1 MTELLRLLGYARR
14 YGLHLAGSVVLMAA
28 VGAAQALIAL
38 LIGPIFDR
46 VLNPAAPDTPVLLFT
61 DPVFHHRIYL
71 SQIVPSTIHN
81 VWTMVAFAILAVFL
95 GKGVCDYLANYLIN
109 YVGFSAV
116 TDLRQALFDKVLK
129 QGPQFFE
136 AHATGRLMSSI
147 MNDIEKIQ
155 LAVSHILADF
165 LRQSFVAMGL
175 LLVVI
180 HKDWR
185 LALVSLTV
193 LPFVLLPTTRIGKR
207 IRRTSRRTQDSAAEL
222 NQILQETL
230 SGHLVVKAFG
240 TEAYESRRFRDASHK
255 LLRSNLRYV
264 LQQALSSPLIEMF
277 GALTIVGLLTYARTQ
292 IKMNALTAGEF
303 TTFVVALLMLYE
315 PVKRLA
321 GIHNIFEQ
329 ALGAS
334 QKVFE
339 YLDHA
344 EEIAE
349 KAGAQRLKKFEH
361 SIVFEGVSFHYP
373 AAPNGFQIKGLNLEV
388 KAGEVVALVGPSGAG
403 KTTVANLVPRLYDV
417 TAGAV
422 KVDGRDVR
430 DLSLASLRSMIGIVA
445 QDTFLVNDTVA
456 RNIAYGRPAAA
467 PEEIR
472 RAAETALAHDF
483 VTRLPYG
490 YDTVIGDRGIKL
502 SGGQRQRIAIAR
514 ALLKNAP
521 ILILDEATS
530 HLDTESEM
538 LVQRALANLM
548 EDRTVIVIAHRLSTI
563 RRADK
568 IVVLEKGRIG
578 EIGTH
583 DELVNQGGIYQRL
596 HELQFLDAM
605 VRAAA
610 ASAGPVVDL

>member
-1 MTELLRLLGYARR
+1 MKELLRLLAYARR
-14 YGLHLAGSVVLMAA
+14 HAAALAGSVILMAL
-28 VGAAQALIAL
+28 VGAAQALTAL

-61 DPVFHHRIYL
+61 DPIFRHEVYL
-71 SQIVPSTIHN
+71 DQIVPSWIHN
-81 VWTMVAFAILAVFL
+81 IWTMVAFAILLVFL
-95 GKGVCDYLANYLIN
+95 MKGICDYFANYLIN

-116 TDLRQALFDKVLK
+116 TDLRQTVFGKVLK
-129 QGPQFFE
+129 QGAQFFE
-136 AHATGRLMSSI
+136 SHSTGRLMSSI
-147 MNDIEKIQ
+147 MNDIDKIQ
-155 LAVSHILADF
+155 VAVSHILADF
-165 LRQSFVAMGL
+165 LRQSFVTIGL
-175 LLVVI
+175 LFVVI

-185 LALVSLTV
+185 LTLVSLTV
-193 LPFVLLPTTRIGKR
+193 LPFVLIPTARIGKR
-207 IRRTSRRTQDSAAEL
+207 IRRTSRGTQDSAAEL

-240 TEAYESRRFRDASHK
+240 TEAFEARRFREASYK
-255 LLRSNLRYV
+255 LLRNNLRYV

-277 GALTIVGLLTYARTQ
+277 GAITIVGLLTYARTQ
-292 IKMNALTAGEF
+292 IKLGELTAGEF

-339 YLDHA
+339 YLDHT

-349 KAGAQRLKKFEH
+349 KPGASAIEKLERSIKFEN
-361 SIVFEGVSFHYP
+361 VSFFYP
-373 AAPNGFQIKGLNLEV
+373 HAPGGFRLRDISLDV
-388 KAGEVVALVGPSGAG
+388 AAGEVVALVGPSGAG
-403 KTTVANLVPRLYDV
+403 KTTLANLVPRLYDV

-422 KVDGRDVR
+422 TIDGHDVR
-430 DLSLASLRSMIGIVA
+430 DLSLSPLRSLVGIVA
-445 QDTFLVNDTVA
+445 QDTFLFNDTVA
-456 RNIAYGRPAAA
+456 NNIAYGRPGTD
-467 PEEIR
+467 PGQIR
-472 RAAETALAHDF
+472 QAAETALAHEF
-483 VTRLPYG
+483 ITRLPDG
-490 YDTVIGDRGIKL
+490 YQTVIGDRGLKL

-538 LVQRALANLM
+538 LVQKALSNLM
-548 EDRTVIVIAHRLSTI
+548 EHRTVIVIAHRLSTI

-568 IVVLEKGRIG
+568 IVVLEKGRIR
-578 EIGTH
+578 ETGTH
-583 DELVNQGGIYQRL
+583 EELVTHGGIYQRL
-596 HELQFLDAM
+596 HELQFVDAG
-605 VRAAA
+605 
-610 ASAGPVVDL
+610 SPVSQAVDL